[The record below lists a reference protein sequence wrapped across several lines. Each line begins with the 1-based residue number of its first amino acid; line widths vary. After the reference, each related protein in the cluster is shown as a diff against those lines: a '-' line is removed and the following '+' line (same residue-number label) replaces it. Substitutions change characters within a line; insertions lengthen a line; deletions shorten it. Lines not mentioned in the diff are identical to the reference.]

1 MTISFIEQRPSGY
14 YLRYTIP
21 RHQRH
26 LLNYRQLQYSLHNP
40 SKRLAIKLARTVVS
54 RIEVLLAATQ
64 RRREVLD
71 DKTIRDTIRRYVLEE
86 QSFLLDW
93 HLTNPSRDDDEQFI
107 HVDETLEN
115 IRSLQNCLATSQFA
129 GDKRFPATHSTE
141 SIELQ
146 VCKLFKLDPATTDTS
161 SLEFKRACRE
171 WARATGELWTEH
183 LKRLEGH
190 SGPSEPSYLTDVTV
204 VPAELA
210 EPPAAIRKP
219 RSPRISSQLEPFLS
233 DRNAGRLMRENT
245 ADAYRQHVRAFID
258 VLGDLPV
265 DEVSY
270 ETATTLR
277 DKLLKLPK
285 NRNKK
290 PAYRDLTVKQMLR
303 LKIPDSDKLQG
314 RTVSE
319 IIAAL
324 KTLFDWLKVKRLVTV
339 NPFDGVIV
347 ATVSR
352 SYANLTPADLTAIF
366 KSELYQPGTHPLA
379 SQWWLP
385 LLSLHTGARPS
396 ELLQMRLDD
405 ITTVD
410 GVLCASVVDDA
421 DTGQQVKTQAGIRTF
436 PIHPLLLEL
445 GFAEYIE
452 ELRDTDRDRVL
463 HGIPLGNRK
472 AGDQAGKWW
481 NERYRVKHLH
491 GFKEQ
496 RKTLYSFRHTF
507 VTHALN
513 VANIELPLVQQIV
526 GHEKSQMGAT
536 KHYDKGATMTRLFDE
551 LGKVDF
557 KLPAIKRI

>member
-1 MTISFIEQRPSGY
+1 MTISFIEQRPSGF

-21 RHQRH
+21 KHQQH
-26 LLNYRQLQYSLHNP
+26 LLSYRQLRYSLHNP
-40 SKRLAIKLARTVVS
+40 SKRLAVKVARAVVS
-54 RIEVLLAATQ
+54 RIEVLLAATERNQ
-64 RRREVLD
+64 AVLD
-71 DKTIRDTIRRYVLEE
+71 DQTIRDTIRRYVLEE
-86 QSFLLDW
+86 QSRLSDG
-93 HLTNPSRDDDEQFI
+93 HLIFPPKNENEHEITTDFIRENLGHLRAVLAISKFDGDE
-107 HVDETLEN
+107 
-115 IRSLQNCLATSQFA
+115 
-129 GDKRFPATHSTE
+129 RFPATTFTE
-141 SIELQ
+141 NIELE
-146 VCKLFKLDPATTDTS
+146 VCKLFRLDPTPTNTA

-171 WARATGELWTEH
+171 WTRATSELWTEH
-183 LKRLEGH
+183 LQRLDGQT
-190 SGPSEPSYLTDVTV
+190 GPSEPSYLSGAPV
-204 VPAELA
+204 VRV
-210 EPPAAIRKP
+210 EPIASIVKP
-219 RSPRISSQLEPFLS
+219 QGPRIKSQLEPFID
-233 DRNAGRLMRENT
+233 DRNAGRPMRENT
-245 ADAYRQHVRAFID
+245 ADAYRGHVRAFTD

-270 ETATTLR
+270 ETATQLR
-277 DKLLKLPK
+277 DTLLKLPK

-290 PAYRDLTVKQMLR
+290 KEYRDLTVKQL
-303 LKIPDSDKLQG
+303 LKLDIPDSEKLQG
-314 RTVSE
+314 RTVGE

-324 KTLFDWLKVKRLVTV
+324 KTLFDWLKVKRLLEV

-347 ATVSR
+347 ASNSQ
-352 SYANLTPADLTAIF
+352 SYASLSPTDLTTVF
-366 KSELYQPGTHPLA
+366 TSELYQPGTHPLA

-410 GVLCASVVDDA
+410 GILCASVVDDA

-452 ELRDTDRDRVL
+452 ELRGSEHDRVL

-481 NERYRVKHLH
+481 NERYRVRHLH

-513 VANIELPLVQQIV
+513 VADIELPLVQQIV

-551 LGKVDF
+551 LSKVNF
-557 KLPAIKRI
+557 KLPPIKRV